1 MCLKIFEKIFETY
14 HLFDLNAPLFSN
26 IFMTGNLHK
35 NAGNLN
41 EITSISFKLAAFLCH
56 DTAVVGNFYGKFCIK
71 FCGCIIYLISMHL
84 FSAISLY
91 MMKLW
96 HQLVYISFDL
106 SS

>member
-1 MCLKIFEKIFETY
+1 MSPAYHTVLLVVGTIILRLY

-35 NAGNLN
+35 NTGNLN

-71 FCGCIIYLISMHL
+71 FCGCIIYLVP
-84 FSAISLY
+84 SL
-91 MMKLW
+91 
-96 HQLVYISFDL
+96 S
-106 SS
+106 